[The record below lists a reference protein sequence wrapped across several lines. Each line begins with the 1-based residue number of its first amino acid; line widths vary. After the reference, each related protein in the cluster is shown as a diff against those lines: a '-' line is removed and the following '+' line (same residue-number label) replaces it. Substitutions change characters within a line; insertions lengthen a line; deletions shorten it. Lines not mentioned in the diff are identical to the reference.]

1 MNLEILKIII
11 QILLSIG
18 AAFLGAWLA
27 SRRFRNERWWEKKS
41 EAYSEL
47 VEALHNMR
55 WPSSEHFDAGLEH
68 RELSEEYSQES
79 WEEFRRARKIV
90 WKITESSSF
99 LVSSEVL
106 EAVQEMERGLSNARS
121 AESWFDHLDEQGAA
135 IDICIEKV
143 KGIGVKELG
152 IKKPNKFLNYVPAK
166 IK

>member
-1 MNLEILKIII
+1 MNLEILKMII

-68 RELSEEYSQES
+68 RELSEEYSQEL
-79 WEEFRRARKIV
+79 WKEFRKARKIV
-90 WKITESSSF
+90 WKITESS
-99 LVSSEVL
+99 
-106 EAVQEMERGLSNARS
+106 
-121 AESWFDHLDEQGAA
+121 
-135 IDICIEKV
+135 
-143 KGIGVKELG
+143 
-152 IKKPNKFLNYVPAK
+152 
-166 IK
+166 

>member
-1 MNLEILKIII
+1 MSLEILKILI
-11 QILLSIG
+11 QILLSVG

-68 RELSEEYSQES
+68 RELSDKYSKEL
-79 WEEFRRARKIV
+79 WEDFRRARKNV
-90 WKITESSSF
+90 WKITDSSSF
-99 LVSSEVL
+99 LISSEVL
-106 EAVQEMERGLSNARS
+106 KAVQEMEQGLSNSRNADT
-121 AESWFDHLDEQGAA
+121 WFEHLDEQSTA

-143 KGIGVKELG
+143 KNIGVKELG
-152 IKKPNKFLNYVPAK
+152 IK
-166 IK
+166 